1 MVEYVLN
8 LLRQVAVV
16 RETWKTYQGYTLTL
30 SGRNVVY
37 RLNTFPV
44 VHTGFLHAIVNLVAL
59 IPLLE
64 RFETEHGTLV
74 SIALFTGR
82 RFQAQGGKVGK
93 RQRF

>member
-8 LLRQVAVV
+8 LLCQVYVV
-16 RETWKTYQGYTLTL
+16 RETWKTYRDYTLTPY
-30 SGRNVVY
+30 GRNVVY

-44 VHTGFLHAIVNLVAL
+44 VHIGFLDAIVNLVAV
-59 IPLLE
+59 IPLLD

-82 RFQAQGGKVGK
+82 MFQALD
-93 RQRF
+93 RRLNP